1 MGEVLS
7 IIAIFLLVGLV
18 IVSVTKQ
25 RAGMSQTKAEEDART
40 AGADVQRD
48 RSVQRRADAVA
59 ARDRTA

>member
-59 ARDRTA
+59 GRDRTA

>member
-1 MGEVLS
+1 MGELLS
-7 IIAIFLLVGLV
+7 IIAIVLLVGLV

-40 AGADVQRD
+40 AGADVQRE
-48 RSVQRRADAVA
+48 RSIQRRADAVA